1 MKPFS
6 ARYFLLANKSRCLL
20 LIFMFMLSYI
30 AWLGGLYVTNI
41 ATFFQYSVER
51 YDNYTV
57 FWVDDEDMREEAWK
71 AAEDKEG
78 ITVLRSGVTSNIYT
92 QSIMGI
98 ENNYPC
104 LSFLSVGDFKKYC
117 NVAGISCDTE
127 NLKPGS
133 LIMSRLQADNRGM
146 KLGDKLDEREDETI
160 YGTYYL
166 DSITDEEGYSV
177 YFIDTGK
184 NGDNL
189 SYILLADNISQE
201 DFTAYSQELREK
213 YGAEVRDEEY
223 MQEKTEHKLSSFNAI
238 YMFIAIFLAIVMA
251 ISINAA
257 FVGMY
262 QRRQPEFAVYRA
274 IGIKSSR
281 LFGKLAGEFLLLDG
295 IGIVGGGIL
304 FFLGTYLLNH
314 LYLIP
319 QGLKLAYYHPLAL
332 LGMLLCNVLVLVLLV
347 VTKSRQL
354 LRADIYS
361 Y

>member
-6 ARYFLLANKSRCLL
+6 PYYFLMANRSRCLL

-41 ATFFQYSVER
+41 ATCYQHSIERFSHYSI
-51 YDNYTV
+51 
-57 FWVDDEDMREEAWK
+57 FWTDDENMLEQARKDAEA
-71 AAEDKEG
+71 KEG
-78 ITVLRSGVTSNIYT
+78 ITVLRSGVTSNINT
-92 QSIMGI
+92 PSIMGI
-98 ENNYPC
+98 ENNYPS
-104 LSFLSVGDFKKYC
+104 LSFLTVADFQKYC
-117 NVAGISCDTE
+117 DTAGISCDTK

-133 LIMSRLQADNRGM
+133 LIMSRLQANCRKM
-146 KLGDKLDEREDETI
+146 KLGERLEEKEDEAVF
-160 YGTYYL
+160 GTYYL
-166 DSITDEEGYSV
+166 DAITEEEGYST
-177 YFIDTGK
+177 YYIDTGK
-184 NGDNL
+184 NGENL
-189 SYILLADNISQE
+189 SYILLADDISPE
-201 DFTAYSQELREK
+201 AFAACSQTLQEK
-213 YGAEVRDEEY
+213 YGVEVRDKGY
-223 MQEKTEHKLSSFNAI
+223 MQEQINHQLNSFNAI
-238 YMFIAIFLAIVMA
+238 YIFIAIFLAIIMA

-281 LFGKLAGEFLLLDG
+281 IFGKLTGEFLLIDG
-295 IGIVGGGIL
+295 IGIAAGGIL
-304 FFLGTYLLNH
+304 FFLGIYLLNQ

-332 LGMLLCNVLVLVLLV
+332 FGMLLCNVLVLLLLI